1 MADMP
6 RDLKEQIEK
15 LEEIFVVPTQKLKE
29 ITDHFVKEL
38 EKGLSPEGGSIVSS
52 SPGEHLNRELT
63 WAAYEPN
70 MVYGFPRR

>member
-15 LEEIFVVPTQKLKE
+15 LEEIFVVPTKKLKE

-38 EKGLSPEGGSIVSS
+38 EKGLSPEGGSIVSGLQVDVLS
-52 SPGEHLNRELT
+52 TKLI
-63 WAAYEPN
+63 
-70 MVYGFPRR
+70 

>member
-38 EKGLSPEGGSIVSS
+38 EKGLSTEGGSIVSGLQQS
-52 SPGEHLNRELT
+52 ILQCTTNPHSQ
-63 WAAYEPN
+63 
-70 MVYGFPRR
+70 

>member
-1 MADMP
+1 MP

-38 EKGLSPEGGSIVSS
+38 EKGLSPEGGSIVGCSQSS
-52 SPGEHLNRELT
+52 WVKRKANCYSP
-63 WAAYEPN
+63 
-70 MVYGFPRR
+70 

>member
-38 EKGLSPEGGSIVSS
+38 EKALSKEGGSIVSCFQS
-52 SPGEHLNRELT
+52 VT
-63 WAAYEPN
+63 W
-70 MVYGFPRR
+70 RKD

>member
-38 EKGLSPEGGSIVSS
+38 EKGLSEEGGSIVSRS
-52 SPGEHLNRELT
+52 LFCALQDKADCGSP
-63 WAAYEPN
+63 
-70 MVYGFPRR
+70 

>member
-38 EKGLSPEGGSIVSS
+38 EKGLSPEGGSIVGDFYRILPSTM
-52 SPGEHLNRELT
+52 LT
-63 WAAYEPN
+63 IAAHEPN
-70 MVYGFPRR
+70 MVHGLP

>member
-15 LEEIFVVPTQKLKE
+15 LEEIFVVPTKKLKE

-38 EKGLSPEGGSIVSS
+38 KKGLSEEGGTIVSN
-52 SPGEHLNRELT
+52 PQKGTFDAGLT
-63 WAAYEPN
+63 ATAHEPN
-70 MVYGFPRR
+70 MVYGFP

>member
-1 MADMP
+1 MP

-38 EKGLSPEGGSIVSS
+38 EKGLTTEGGSIVSS
-52 SPGEHLNRELT
+52 PGKCMWGNSTDQHSP
-63 WAAYEPN
+63 
-70 MVYGFPRR
+70 